1 MRKKVFIISGC
12 KNEAG
17 NVSELYARV
26 AAIFSNELSRLDFE
40 LLFIDNASTDST
52 VAEIKS
58 ICARDK
64 RVKLIVNMR
73 DFGTNKSGHH
83 ALMQADGDAVVGM
96 ASDLEDPPE
105 AIVQFVE
112 YWEKGWPIV
121 LAQKAS
127 SNESRTFF
135 LLRSL
140 YYKILNRLSDV
151 KFVENA
157 TGFGLYDRRVVE
169 EVKKINDPHAY
180 FRGLICELGFDIK
193 LVSFN
198 QVKRTRGVT
207 KNNFWSLVD
216 IAISAVTRHSRVPL
230 RLATVAGVFTGFASL
245 LVGAIYLL
253 YKLVFWETFAVGIG
267 PMVIGMFFLSGV
279 QLVFIGVIGEYL
291 GTLYSLVE
299 KKPTVI
305 ERERVNFE

>member
-1 MRKKVFIISGC
+1 MRKKIVVLSLC

-17 NVSELYARV
+17 NVTELYHRVKAVFDGVLAR
-26 AAIFSNELSRLDFE
+26 FDYELV
-40 LLFIDNASTDST
+40 FIDNASTDSS

-58 ICARDK
+58 ICATDK

-73 DFGTNKSGHH
+73 DVGTNKSGHN
-83 ALMQADGDAVVGM
+83 ALMQTDGDAVVAM

-105 AIVQFVE
+105 KIVQFVE
-112 YWEKGWPIV
+112 YWEMGWPIV

-127 SNESRTFF
+127 SNESRLFF
-135 LLRSL
+135 SLRKM
-140 YYKILNRLSDV
+140 YYKILNKLSDV
-151 KFVENA
+151 KFIENA
-157 TGFGLYDRRVVE
+157 TGFGLYDRRVIRE
-169 EVKKINDPHAY
+169 IKKINDPHAY

-193 LVSFN
+193 LVPFD
-198 QVKRTRGVT
+198 QAKRTRGET
-207 KNNFWSLVD
+207 KNNLWSLVD

-230 RLATVAGVFTGFASL
+230 RLATITGVFTGCASL
-245 LVGAIYLL
+245 LVGLIYLL

-291 GTLYSLVE
+291 GTMYSLVE

-305 ERERVNFE
+305 ERERVNFD

>member
-1 MRKKVFIISGC
+1 MRKKIFIISCC
-12 KNEAG
+12 KNESG
-17 NVSELYARV
+17 NVTELYAR
-26 AAIFSNELSRLDFE
+26 INSLFESKLSHLDYE
-40 LLFIDNASTDST
+40 LLFADNASTDST
-52 VAEIKS
+52 VSEIKA
-58 ICARDK
+58 ICSRDK

-83 ALMQADGDAVVGM
+83 ALMQADGDAIVGI

-105 AIVQFVE
+105 AIAQFVE
-112 YWEKGWPIV
+112 HWENGWPIV
-121 LAQKAS
+121 LAQKAT
-127 SNESRTFF
+127 SNESRAFF
-135 LLRSL
+135 LVRTL
-140 YYKILNRLSDV
+140 YYKLLNRLSDV
-151 KFVENA
+151 KFFEHA
-157 TGFGLYDRRVVE
+157 TGFGLYDRRVIE
-169 EVKKINDPHAY
+169 EIKKINDPHAY

-193 LVSFN
+193 LVPFN